1 MATLQKIMRNYYRDS
16 VSLMQLSSRLT
27 ELPGVV
33 QASAVMATDS
43 NLALL
48 KEAGLLE
55 GKSDAGPNDLLIV
68 IQGDDDALLQRAMA
82 KSEDQLSEQRDV
94 TSEDSV
100 KQRIVPRS
108 IEMGLNYMAQANLA
122 LISVPGEYAGSEA
135 LKALHLGLHVMLF
148 SGNVDLIEEIQLKK
162 YARDHNLI
170 VMGPDCGTAI
180 INGIPLGFA
189 NVVRRGGIGCVAASG
204 SGLQQVTSLI
214 DRAGKGIS
222 QAIGTGGRDLH
233 IDVGGISMLQGLET
247 FAEDPAT
254 KVIVLISKPPAP
266 EVSERVLEK
275 ASRAGKPVVVN
286 FLGVHLASVK
296 RPNVFAAGT
305 LEEAAHMAVALSQ
318 GKNPEHNAEVDI
330 KYENQATAAASKL
343 SPGQKFI
350 RGLYSGG
357 TLGYEAVILLND
369 LVGPVNTN
377 MPLEPEFALT
387 DVWKSKQ
394 HTVID
399 LGDDR
404 FTRGRPHP
412 MIDHRFRNE
421 RILREAANSEVAV
434 ILLDVVLGYGSHIDP
449 ASEMI
454 PVIDSARK
462 IAAKG
467 SRELVFVGSVCGT
480 SSDPQGLSGQESAL
494 RNAGMI
500 LTESNGQA
508 VRLAAEIVRGR

>member
-1 MATLQKIMRNYYRDS
+1 M
-16 VSLMQLSSRLT
+16 
-27 ELPGVV
+27 PFW
-33 QASAVMATDS
+33 
-43 NLALL
+43 
-48 KEAGLLE
+48 KERW
-55 GKSDAGPNDLLIV
+55 P
-68 IQGDDDALLQRAMA
+68 
-82 KSEDQLSEQRDV
+82 
-94 TSEDSV
+94 
-100 KQRIVPRS
+100 
-108 IEMGLNYMAQANLA
+108 
-122 LISVPGEYAGSEA
+122 
-135 LKALHLGLHVMLF
+135 
-148 SGNVDLIEEIQLKK
+148 
-162 YARDHNLI
+162 
-170 VMGPDCGTAI
+170 
-180 INGIPLGFA
+180 
-189 NVVRRGGIGCVAASG
+189 IGCVAASG

-214 DRAGKGIS
+214 DRAGEGIS

-275 ASRAGKPVVVN
+275 AARVGKPVVVN
-286 FLGVHLASVK
+286 FLGVHPASVK
-296 RPNVFAAGT
+296 RPNVFASGT
-305 LEEAAHMAVALSQ
+305 LEEAANMAVALSQ
-318 GKNPEHNAEVDI
+318 GKNPEHNGEVNI
-330 KYENQATAAASKL
+330 KYENQTTAAASKL
-343 SPGQKFI
+343 SPEQKFI

-357 TLGYEAVILLND
+357 TLVYDAVLLLND

-377 MPLEPEFALT
+377 TPMEPKFALA
-387 DVWKSKQ
+387 DVWQSKQ

-399 LGDDR
+399 LGDGV
-404 FTRGRPHP
+404 FTRGHPHP

-454 PVIDSARK
+454 PVIDNARK

-494 RNAGMI
+494 RNAGII
-500 LTESNGQA
+500 LTESNAQA

>member
-1 MATLQKIMRNYYRDS
+1 MATLQKIMRNHYRDS
-16 VSLMQLSSRLT
+16 VSLMQLSSRLVD
-27 ELPGVV
+27 LSGVV

-55 GKSDAGPNDLLIV
+55 GKNDAGPNDLLIV
-68 IQGDDDALLQRAMA
+68 IQGDDEALLERALA
-82 KSEDQLSEQRDV
+82 KAEDQLNERRAV
-94 TSEDSV
+94 WSEDSV
-100 KQRIVPRS
+100 KQRIAPRS
-108 IEMGLNYMAQANLA
+108 IEMGLNCMAKANLA

-148 SGNVDLIEEIQLKK
+148 SSNVDLSEEIQLKK
-162 YARDHNLI
+162 YARDHDLI
-170 VMGPDCGTAI
+170 VMGPDCGSAI

-189 NVVRRGGIGCVAASG
+189 NVVRRGDIGCVAASG

-214 DRAGKGIS
+214 DRAGEGIS

-233 IDVGGISMLQGLET
+233 VNVGGISMSQGLET
-247 FAEDPAT
+247 LAEDPAT

-275 ASRAGKPVVVN
+275 AARVGKPVVVS
-286 FLGVHLASVK
+286 FLGVNPASVK
-296 RPNVFAAGT
+296 RPNVFASGT
-305 LEEAAHMAVALSQ
+305 LEEAANMAVALSQ
-318 GKNPEHNAEVDI
+318 GKNPDHNGEVNI
-330 KYENQATAAASKL
+330 KYEIQTTAAASKL
-343 SPGQKFI
+343 SPEQKFI

-357 TLGYEAVILLND
+357 TLGYEAVLLLND

-377 MPLEPEFALT
+377 TPMEPKFALA
-387 DVWKSKQ
+387 DVWQSKQ

-399 LGDDR
+399 LGDGV

-412 MIDHRFRNE
+412 MIDHRLRNE
-421 RILREAANSEVAV
+421 RILREAADSEVAV
-434 ILLDVVLGYGSHIDP
+434 ILLDVILGYGSHIDP
-449 ASEMI
+449 ASVMI
-454 PVIDSARK
+454 PVIDNARK
-462 IAAKG
+462 IAARA
-467 SRELVFVGSVCGT
+467 SRQLVFVGSVCGT

-500 LTESNGQA
+500 LTESNAQA
-508 VRLAAEIVRGR
+508 VRLAAKIVRGR